1 MKNWKIYGACALV
14 VIVLMSV
21 ISIQHR
27 INKALRAEKDRY
39 KSNTEALLS
48 NVKTYQTRDSLNAAQ
63 IDALRLNLAEYERFR
78 AEDARLIRSL
88 KAKNGSL
95 QAVTTAQSELIA
107 RLRAVPRDTIVI
119 VDSVEVPAK
128 AVSCGDAWYDF
139 RGVYTDTAFEGQMRC
154 RDSILIAET
163 VKYKRFLGF
172 LWKTNK
178 VKSRKVDIVSR
189 NPHNKILGFEHILIE
204 K

>member
-1 MKNWKIYGACALV
+1 MRNWKIYGAYAFA

-27 INKALRAEKDRY
+27 VNKALRAEKDRY

-48 NVKTYQTRDSLNAAQ
+48 IFKTYQTRDSLNAAQ

-107 RLRAVPRDTIVI
+107 QLRAVPRDTIVI

-128 AVSCGDAWYDF
+128 AVSCG
-139 RGVYTDTAFEGQMRC
+139 
-154 RDSILIAET
+154 
-163 VKYKRFLGF
+163 
-172 LWKTNK
+172 
-178 VKSRKVDIVSR
+178 
-189 NPHNKILGFEHILIE
+189 
-204 K
+204 

>member
-1 MKNWKIYGACALV
+1 MRNWKIYGAYAFA

-27 INKALRAEKDRY
+27 VNKALRAEKDRY

-63 IDALRLNLAEYERFR
+63 IDALRLNLAEYKRFR

-107 RLRAVPRDTIVI
+107 QLRAVPRDTIVI

-139 RGVYTDTAFEGQMRC
+139 RGVYTDTAFEGEMRC

-189 NPHNKILGFEHILIE
+189 NPHNKILGFEHIFIE